1 MPRFEGSSPDS
12 QQGVGAALAALWRVA
27 LLSSAELCD
36 FVDASAE
43 EETVTRD
50 LNWSFKKL
58 GELIQIFILI
68 YPRQYVQQRLGYR
81 SEDVTKSL
89 PQIE

>member
-1 MPRFEGSSPDS
+1 MTPMTPKCIQKHLLRVVYTPKTVPRFEGSSPDS

-50 LNWSFKKL
+50 LN
-58 GELIQIFILI
+58 
-68 YPRQYVQQRLGYR
+68 
-81 SEDVTKSL
+81 
-89 PQIE
+89 